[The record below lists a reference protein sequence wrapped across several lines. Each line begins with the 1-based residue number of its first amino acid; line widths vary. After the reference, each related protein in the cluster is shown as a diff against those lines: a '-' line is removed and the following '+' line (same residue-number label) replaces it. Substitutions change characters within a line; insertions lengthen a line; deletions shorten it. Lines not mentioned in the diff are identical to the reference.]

1 MLMGHYFAML
11 WLFQS
16 DAFGTEEQRTE
27 TVMINLTDIDER
39 LQNHQARLARV
50 NRDAWHIE
58 SATAPRSDRARR
70 GAGVRQTIGRAI
82 VHCGEWLQGRPNA
95 EPATIEGWSNQAR

>member
-50 NRDAWHIE
+50 D
-58 SATAPRSDRARR
+58 
-70 GAGVRQTIGRAI
+70 Q
-82 VHCGEWLQGRPNA
+82 
-95 EPATIEGWSNQAR
+95 EGWLIEAATESRSTTRGRRSANDRSRNRPLRRMASGATECRTRDNRGLV